1 MPFEVLAKEHTIFQ
15 PREAHHL
22 EETGLSLSLVLDLI
36 LKYTYFEGAMTLAK
50 LVRRSKLSP
59 TIIHAM
65 YRHLQKEQLCDTR
78 AMVGDDYE
86 ISLSNKGRS
95 MAEVALKKSHYSGP
109 APVPLAEY
117 NHSVSAQAVRLNLNV
132 ESLRAA
138 LSDLVVPEH
147 VVKELG
153 AALMTGGAVM
163 LYGSTGNGK
172 TSIAERLPGIFNDE
186 VIFVPHA
193 VDVAGQIISVYDPL
207 IHQSA
212 NLSEDQVDPRWVRC
226 RRPMVKVGGEMRA
239 DMLDTRMDEV
249 TRMCT
254 APLQMKANNGILLI
268 DDFGRQ
274 RITPRELLNRWI
286 VPLDRRTDILSLWS
300 GVSFEIPFEL
310 LVVFATNLPLSDLA
324 EDAFMRRLK
333 NKIKIEPLSRELFTE
348 LLRRIC
354 EEQELPC
361 TAEMEDY
368 VVRECLKQS
377 PEGLRACFPTDLMKI
392 IRGIAAFER
401 RTPSLDK
408 GDVDEALKVYFV
420 H

>member
-1 MPFEVLAKEHTIFQ
+1 MLAKERKIFQ
-15 PREAHHL
+15 PSEAHHL
-22 EETGLSLSLVLDLI
+22 DETGLSLSLVLDLI

-50 LVRRSKLSP
+50 LVERSKLST

-65 YRHLQKEQLCDTR
+65 YRHMQREQLCETR
-78 AMVGDDYE
+78 SMVGDDYE
-86 ISLSNKGRS
+86 ISLSSKGRN
-95 MAEVALKKSHYSGP
+95 MAEVALRKSHYAGP
-109 APVPLAEY
+109 APVPLVDY
-117 NHSVSAQAVRLNLNV
+117 NQSVSAQSLHLDLTA
-132 ESLRAA
+132 ESLKMA
-138 LSDLVVPEH
+138 LNDLVVPEY
-147 VVKELG
+147 VIRELG
-153 AALMTGGAVM
+153 AALVTGGAIM

-172 TSIAERLPGIFNDE
+172 TSIAERLPRIFEDDL
-186 VIFVPHA
+186 IYVPHA
-193 VDVAGQIISVYDPL
+193 TEVSGQIISIYDPL
-207 IHQSA
+207 IHQTDNA
-212 NLSEDQVDPRWVRC
+212 TEDPVDPRWVRC

-254 APLQMKANNGILLI
+254 APIQMKANNGLLLI

-333 NKIKIEPLSRELFTE
+333 NKIKIEPLSQDLFRA
-348 LLRRIC
+348 LLRRVC
-354 EEQELPC
+354 EDEQLPC
-361 TAEMEDY
+361 TAEMEEY
-368 VVRECLKQS
+368 VSRECLKQS

-392 IRGIAAFER
+392 IRGIAAFEK

-408 GDVDEALKVYFV
+408 RDVDEALKVYFV

>member
-1 MPFEVLAKEHTIFQ
+1 MLAKERRIFQ

-50 LVRRSKLSP
+50 LVQRSKLSS
-59 TIIHAM
+59 TIIHSM

-86 ISLSNKGRS
+86 ISLSTKGRN
-95 MAEVALKKSHYSGP
+95 MAEVALKKSHYAGP
-109 APVPLAEY
+109 APVPLRDY
-117 NHSVSAQAVRLNLNV
+117 NESVTAQALQLDLSV
-132 ESLRAA
+132 EGLKSA
-138 LSDLVVPEH
+138 LSDLVVP
-147 VVKELG
+147 VQVIRELG
-153 AALMTGGAVM
+153 AALMTGGAIM

-172 TSIAERLPGIFNDE
+172 TSIAERLPRIFEDDL
-186 VIFVPHA
+186 IYVPHA
-193 VDVAGQIISVYDPL
+193 LDVSGQIISVYDPL
-207 IHQSA
+207 IHRTE
-212 NLSEDQVDPRWVRC
+212 NMTEELVDPRWVQC

-254 APLQMKANNGILLI
+254 APIQMKANNGLLLI

-286 VPLDRRTDILSLWS
+286 VPLDRRRDILSLWS
-300 GVSFEIPFEL
+300 GVSFEMPFEL

-333 NKIKIEPLSRELFTE
+333 NKIKIEPLSQDLFTE
-348 LLRRIC
+348 LLRRVC
-354 EEQELPC
+354 VEEQLPC
-361 TAEMEDY
+361 TQEMEAY
-368 VVRECLKQS
+368 VARECLAQS
-377 PEGLRACFPTDLMKI
+377 SEGLRACFPTDLMKI
-392 IRGIAAFER
+392 IRGITAFER
-401 RTPSLDK
+401 RTPSLEK
-408 GDVDEALKVYFV
+408 RDVNEALKVYFV